1 VLVSTKK
8 IHANLTSLGQRL
20 GFAVT
25 KEVDDS
31 LLRVRLDEGYR
42 PRIDLMW
49 SLALTDTQR
58 EALAIVLDR
67 KLDDVRHLPV
77 VGIEIEGSQ
86 PSTKTMGAD
95 VANLAA
101 LGAPLGLLVV
111 SEEGEANIY
120 RRATRAI
127 RTVRRSFGDHRIVPA
142 EASWFEGLS
151 ERSWP
156 SALSSIPV
164 PLGGTA
170 AGGENLAWS
179 RETREKVRR
188 LGTAAGFVVAEP
200 YTPGVLDLTYG
211 LLQGRGE
218 MKHTVDPV
226 HGIRR
231 PISKSSEYLT
241 ECKIDM
247 AWLMPLPAGL
257 RIFLEELDRFDPSLR
272 EHGILFSEQ
281 WGHCA
286 VAAFE
291 LESSSGKHAG
301 GGLLNLAAHGVV
313 GVVLTR
319 TGDGTSAMRRALR
332 TYQPTLGVRNVF
344 VKEMP

>member
-1 VLVSTKK
+1 MLVSTKK
-8 IHANLTSLGQRL
+8 IHANLSRLGQAL
-20 GFAVT
+20 GFTVT

-67 KLDDVRHLPV
+67 KLDDVRHLPI

-86 PSTKTMGAD
+86 PSTKIMAAD

-120 RRATRAI
+120 RRAARAI
-127 RTVRRSFGDHRIVPA
+127 RTVRRSFGDLRIVPA
-142 EASWFEGLS
+142 EASWFEALS
-151 ERSWP
+151 EQGWP
-156 SALSSIPV
+156 GGLSSILKPRNAT
-164 PLGGTA
+164 P
-170 AGGENLAWS
+170 AGGENLEWS
-179 RETREKVRR
+179 KETRDKIRR
-188 LGTAAGFVVAEP
+188 IGTAAEFVVVEP
-200 YTPGVLDLTYG
+200 FTPSALDLTYE
-211 LLQGRGE
+211 LAHHRGE
-218 MKHTVDPV
+218 MKHTIDPV

-231 PISKSSEYLT
+231 PISKAGEYLT
-241 ECKIDM
+241 ECMIDM

-257 RIFLEELDRFDPSLR
+257 RAFLEELDRLDPSLR
-272 EHGILFSEQ
+272 EHGLLFSEQ

-291 LESSSGKHAG
+291 LESSTGKHAG
-301 GGLLNLAAHGVV
+301 GGLLNLAAYGVI
-313 GVVLTR
+313 GIVLTR
-319 TGDGTSAMRRALR
+319 TGAATLAMQRALR
-332 TYQPTLGVRNVF
+332 TYQPTLGLRNVF
-344 VKEMP
+344 IREMS